1 MVKRW
6 IFMGFGVCI
15 LLLFMAQLQFY
26 INTSLPNALSCK
38 DLFKLT
44 PFNPTYISKDSY
56 TNPYNFSD
64 RILSGLSHGVDKNST
79 LVKNITKLIQK
90 ATKIEHEIVQNQSKV
105 HRVCDPEVEGWPPQK
120 LKNFG
125 KRFLHPNKN
134 TSLLLPSFVSKPI
147 EKKLSLI
154 CIVKSRV
161 DGFEQRR
168 AVRNTWM
175 TFTKELPMTVIFIVG
190 KPNFGRNESKSILS
204 RLQNES
210 QVYGDILLEE
220 FLDTY
225 QNLTVKVMFA
235 LKFAHSYLTPGTS
248 KWVVM
253 ADDDTYLNLP
263 VLWKHINSYG
273 AHKPMT
279 IVGKVSRMQLRFIQ
293 LHAINFST

>member
-1 MVKRW
+1 
-6 IFMGFGVCI
+6 MGFGVCI

-26 INTSLPNALSCK
+26 IHPSLPNALSCM
-38 DLFKLT
+38 DLFK
-44 PFNPTYISKDSY
+44 
-56 TNPYNFSD
+56 
-64 RILSGLSHGVDKNST
+64 ILGGLSHSVDKNSA
-79 LVKNITKLIQK
+79 LVKNITELIQK

-190 KPNFGRNESKSILS
+190 KPNFRRNESKSIIRAFLLAS
-204 RLQNES
+204 CRLLLRVFLMA
-210 QVYGDILLEE
+210 QV
-220 FLDTY
+220 T
-225 QNLTVKVMFA
+225 
-235 LKFAHSYLTPGTS
+235 
-248 KWVVM
+248 
-253 ADDDTYLNLP
+253 
-263 VLWKHINSYG
+263 
-273 AHKPMT
+273 
-279 IVGKVSRMQLRFIQ
+279 
-293 LHAINFST
+293 